1 MAEEPLN
8 ERFLYLTDRERDI
21 LNLVQ
26 QGKTA
31 RATAEILGISKR
43 TVEYH
48 LLNVYQKLR
57 VRSKEEAVQRAIQIG
72 LLDPRSQSS

>member
-1 MAEEPLN
+1 MTGQPPIN
-8 ERFLYLTDRERDI
+8 QRFLYLTPREKDI

-26 QGKTA
+26 EGKTA
-31 RATAEILGISKR
+31 RTTAEILDISKR

-57 VRSKEEAVQRAIQIG
+57 VRSKEEAVQRAIELG
-72 LLDPRSQSS
+72 LLEPLNK